1 MNMGPVRLVLMTTML
16 LLSGCA
22 VAEEMQT
29 TLFDTTKV
37 NLTDSTYA
45 ATDMLA
51 PQAKA
56 RITQNT
62 PIRIAPLTDVAAP
75 NETTAFGNQVAN
87 QIGSRLVQLGYNV
100 QSVAAPPLA
109 ASDSPVQLTPV
120 ELSAAPKITQGPVK
134 ASVGRG
140 GDCVVGG
147 TYTRMKNTIL
157 VSLRIVQAP
166 DQRIIAAYDYNV
178 PLTGE
183 IDKLS
188 LSAAERRKKE
198 TALFGMQTQ
207 SQINNQ

>member
-1 MNMGPVRLVLMTTML
+1 MAFGGIRIGLMALAL

-22 VAEEMQT
+22 VADEVQS

-51 PQAKA
+51 PQAKS

-62 PIRIAPLTDVAAP
+62 PIRIAPLTDVATP
-75 NETTAFGNQVAN
+75 NETTAFGNQVSN
-87 QIGSRLVQLGYNV
+87 QIASRLVQLGYNV
-100 QSVAAPPLA
+100 QSVAASPLA
-109 ASDSPVQLTPV
+109 LSDSPAVLTPV
-120 ELSAAPKITQGPVK
+120 EASAAPKPSLGPVK

-147 TYTRMKNTIL
+147 TYTRMKHQVL

-178 PLTGE
+178 PLTSE
-183 IDKLS
+183 VDKLS
-188 LSAAERRKKE
+188 MSAEERKKRDTE
-198 TALFGMQTQ
+198 ILGIQTQ
-207 SQINNQ
+207 KSSGNN

>member
-1 MNMGPVRLVLMTTML
+1 MAFGGVRIGLMTLAL

-22 VAEEMQT
+22 VAEEVQT

-51 PQAKA
+51 PQARA

-62 PIRIAPLTDVAAP
+62 PIRIAPLTDVATP

-109 ASDSPVQLTPV
+109 LNDSPVVLTPV
-120 ELSAAPKITQGPVK
+120 EKSAAPKATQGAVK

-188 LSAAERRKKE
+188 LSAAERKKKE
-198 TALFGMQTQ
+198 TQFLGMQTHTN
-207 SQINNQ
+207 SN

>member
-1 MNMGPVRLVLMTTML
+1 MAFGGVRIGLMTMAL

-22 VAEEMQT
+22 VAEEIQT

-62 PIRIAPLTDVAAP
+62 PIRIAPLTDVATP

-100 QSVAAPPLA
+100 QSVAASPLA
-109 ASDSPVQLTPV
+109 LSDSPVVLTPV
-120 ELSAAPKITQGPVK
+120 ETSAAPRVSQGPVK

-147 TYTRMKNTIL
+147 TYTRMKNNIL

-188 LSAAERRKKE
+188 ISAAERKKRE
-198 TALFGMQTQ
+198 TELFGMQTQ
-207 SQINNQ
+207 SHNNK

>member
-1 MNMGPVRLVLMTTML
+1 MVFGGVRIGLMTLAL

-22 VAEEMQT
+22 VAEEVQT

-62 PIRIAPLTDVAAP
+62 PIRIAPLTDVATP

-109 ASDSPVQLTPV
+109 LNDTPVQLTPV
-120 ELSAAPKITQGPVK
+120 EMSAAPRATQGPVK

-147 TYTRMKNTIL
+147 TYTRLKNTIL

-183 IDKLS
+183 MDKLS
-188 LSAAERRKKE
+188 MSAADRKKKE
-198 TALFGMQTQ
+198 TEFLGMQMQ
-207 SQINNQ
+207 GQNK

>member
-1 MNMGPVRLVLMTTML
+1 MILMTAML
-16 LLSGCA
+16 LVCGCA
-22 VAEEMQT
+22 VVEDVQT

-62 PIRIAPLTDVAAP
+62 PIRMSIITDVAAP
-75 NETTAFGNQVAN
+75 NETTAFGTQVSNQVGA
-87 QIGSRLVQLGYNV
+87 RLVQLGYNV
-100 QSVAAPPLA
+100 QSVPVAPLA
-109 ASDSPVQLTPV
+109 LNIMPAVLTPV
-120 ELSAAPKITQGPVK
+120 EFSAAPKPTQGAVK
-134 ASVGRG
+134 PSVGRG

-147 TYTRMKNTIL
+147 TYTRMKNNIL

-178 PLTGE
+178 PLTRE
-183 IDKLS
+183 IDS
-188 LSAAERRKKE
+188 LSMPTAERRRKE
-198 TALFGMQTQ
+198 TQFLGFSQ
-207 SQINNQ
+207 SPSNE

>member
-1 MNMGPVRLVLMTTML
+1 MALGGVRIGLTALAL

-22 VAEEMQT
+22 VAEEVQM
-29 TLFDTTKV
+29 TLFDTTRV
-37 NLTDSTYA
+37 NLTDTTYA

-62 PIRIAPLTDVAAP
+62 PIRIAPLTDVATP
-75 NETTAFGNQVAN
+75 HETTAFGNQVAN

-109 ASDSPVQLTPV
+109 LSDSPAVLTPV
-120 ELSAAPKITQGPVK
+120 EKSAAPRATQGPVK

-166 DQRIIAAYDYNV
+166 DQRIIAAYDYTM

-188 LSAAERRKKE
+188 ISADERRKRE
-198 TALFGMQTQ
+198 TEFLGVQMQGR
-207 SQINNQ
+207 NK

>member
-1 MNMGPVRLVLMTTML
+1 MAFGGVRIGLMTLAL

-22 VAEEMQT
+22 VAEEVQT

-37 NLTDSTYA
+37 NLTESTYA

-62 PIRIAPLTDVAAP
+62 PIRIAPLTDVATP
-75 NETTAFGNQVAN
+75 NETTAFGTQVAN

-109 ASDSPVQLTPV
+109 LSGSPAVLTPV
-120 ELSAAPKITQGPVK
+120 ELSAAPKVTQGPVK

-166 DQRIIAAYDYNV
+166 DQRIIAAYDYNI

-183 IDKLS
+183 MDKLS
-188 LSAAERRKKE
+188 MPATRAQEKRSIVSWNADARAE
-198 TALFGMQTQ
+198 
-207 SQINNQ
+207 